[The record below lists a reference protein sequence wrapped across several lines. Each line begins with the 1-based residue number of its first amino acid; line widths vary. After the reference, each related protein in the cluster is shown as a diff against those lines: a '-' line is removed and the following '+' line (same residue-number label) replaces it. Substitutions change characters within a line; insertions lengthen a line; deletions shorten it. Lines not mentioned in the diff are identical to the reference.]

1 MQHASIGY
9 CRKRGSPAFV
19 LLTSLWEHLDTHT
32 HTHTHTPA
40 WLSCI
45 TVGVSSYS
53 GLVSTEGSAQQGPSE
68 GRLVYCDSL
77 RLPANGGPGPD
88 SAGTNASRTRG
99 GMQRKGG
106 GGKGAHRGWCK
117 VEGRGGG
124 GERWVDAWCLCDRRC
139 VVSES
144 IHSGTCSSLPFTNSN
159 PVKDEFP
166 APNELSFLLDDRN
179 QQAFPEPQELYP
191 PQSAGEQGRE
201 GGCRARARSSD
212 VPTRG

>member
-1 MQHASIGY
+1 MH
-9 CRKRGSPAFV
+9 
-19 LLTSLWEHLDTHT
+19 
-32 HTHTHTPA
+32 
-40 WLSCI
+40 
-45 TVGVSSYS
+45 
-53 GLVSTEGSAQQGPSE
+53 QGQE
-68 GRLVYCDSL
+68 EAC
-77 RLPANGGPGPD
+77 
-88 SAGTNASRTRG
+88 
-99 GMQRKGG
+99 KEKEG

-117 VEGRGGG
+117 VEGRGDG

-191 PQSAGEQGRE
+191 PQSAGEQGRAGDVGRE
-201 GGCRARARSSD
+201 LGHLMSPQEAELDWYALLNSFAITMLSNSSTF
-212 VPTRG
+212 VHYCASTNA